1 MENKAAIAVDRPAD
15 MHGVCCAEPG
25 GADIQLLVKITK
37 IKAVC
42 PPVDDKS
49 HRGFRVMMAH
59 QDHGFLEPLVADIRT
74 GDKKLALKRC
84 HLASCIVVLFFPPAA
99 GQLRRAA

>member
-1 MENKAAIAVDRPAD
+1 
-15 MHGVCCAEPG
+15 
-25 GADIQLLVKITK
+25 
-37 IKAVC
+37 
-42 PPVDDKS
+42 
-49 HRGFRVMMAH
+49 MMAH
-59 QDHGFLEPLVADIRT
+59 QDHGFLESLVADIGT